1 MLQLLVEKGFG
12 LASNLG
18 QFLLCLLLR
27 CVRILLL
34 LLEILHDRVQ
44 HGDDTG
50 AQVAISGTAQLPSH
64 LGRTRIFLAESCQIL
79 GFVEAF
85 HNGLGFLHHF
95 QGEAA
100 VATGGLVGVLLFG
113 SNLLQLTEAIRELRR
128 VLLQSVHLRG
138 QTRHLRAQVR
148 LSRLQPGH
156 FALQL
161 GFGVLTSIELELAEL
176 LPLCVFGLVAP
187 NRLHQLQHRLRRLSH
202 ALGFLGRLLLH
213 QRHSIPDG
221 ILPVF

>member
-1 MLQLLVEKGFG
+1 MNDTCFPSKRVFFG
-12 LASNLG
+12 VLELSYLFDLFGHPIPVVQTAAPCRHLG

-34 LLEILHDRVQ
+34 LLEILHDGVQ
-44 HGDDTG
+44 HGDDAG

-85 HNGLGFLHHF
+85 YNGLGFLHHF

-113 SNLLQLTEAIRELRR
+113 SNLQIGRGYWRRACRMALMGPHGNDLSKRESGIHHRKWLQWLPSPKINIPNHHPISINKSLAVCPTYF
-128 VLLQSVHLRG
+128 QYSVT
-138 QTRHLRAQVR
+138 QNQD
-148 LSRLQPGH
+148 
-156 FALQL
+156 
-161 GFGVLTSIELELAEL
+161 I
-176 LPLCVFGLVAP
+176 
-187 NRLHQLQHRLRRLSH
+187 
-202 ALGFLGRLLLH
+202 
-213 QRHSIPDG
+213 
-221 ILPVF
+221 

>member
-1 MLQLLVEKGFG
+1 MGYLFLQFVPCVSHHFRQGLLWSHHTF
-12 LASNLG
+12 LATQIRRHSSGTHLG

-34 LLEILHDRVQ
+34 LLEILHDSVQ

-64 LGRTRIFLAESCQIL
+64 LGRTRIFLAKSCQIL

-113 SNLLQLTEAIRELRR
+113 SNLQNFSKERREA
-128 VLLQSVHLRG
+128 
-138 QTRHLRAQVR
+138 
-148 LSRLQPGH
+148 
-156 FALQL
+156 
-161 GFGVLTSIELELAEL
+161 
-176 LPLCVFGLVAP
+176 
-187 NRLHQLQHRLRRLSH
+187 
-202 ALGFLGRLLLH
+202 
-213 QRHSIPDG
+213 
-221 ILPVF
+221 